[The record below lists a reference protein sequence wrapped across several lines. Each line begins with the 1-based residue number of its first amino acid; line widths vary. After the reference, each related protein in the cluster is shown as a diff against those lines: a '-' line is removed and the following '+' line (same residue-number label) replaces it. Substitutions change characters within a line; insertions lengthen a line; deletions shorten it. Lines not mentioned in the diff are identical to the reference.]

1 MKTLWIPFTLLL
13 LDLSQS
19 SGGKIL
25 VFPVEGSH
33 WINMLKILEVLHARG
48 HEITV
53 MRMSPSWYIKDSP
66 VYTCIDVPTY
76 SFEESFEIFVS
87 RQLEIRLQTD
97 PKSFWSRMWA
107 NIQKRSL
114 MVEQFTIFH
123 QQVVDLTVQILENK
137 HLIQKLRD
145 AQYDVFLTDPGVGGG
160 TILAKY
166 LQLPLVCN
174 VRWTVLGEAHF
185 SIAPS
190 PLSYVPFTATELTD
204 KMTFIQ
210 RVKNCLSSVLGTY
223 TMYAISEPVYKPI
236 LKKYFGPDVDYTA
249 FFSDADIWLMR
260 NDFIFEYP
268 RPTMPNVVYMSGF
281 QCKPPKALP
290 ADLEEFV
297 QSSGDHGV
305 VLMSLGTLVS
315 KLPAHITEEIAAAFA
330 QLPQKVIWRYL
341 GERPANLGN
350 NTLLVEWF
358 PQNDLLGHPKT
369 RVFVAHGGTNGV
381 QEAIYHG
388 VPIIGMPL
396 FFDQPENLSRLKA
409 KRGAVIVNIAELDR
423 QVLGDALKTVLNE
436 ASYTDNMRRLS
447 RLHRDQPL
455 SPLDQAVFWIEF
467 VIRHKGA
474 PHLKSHSLTLSW
486 AAYHSLDVI
495 AALLSACLLF
505 TWTCVYV
512 GRYLWRKIFVRNVI
526 KQE

>member
-1 MKTLWIPFTLLL
+1 
-13 LDLSQS
+13 
-19 SGGKIL
+19 
-25 VFPVEGSH
+25 
-33 WINMLKILEVLHARG
+33 MLKILEALHARG

-53 MRMSPSWYIKDSP
+53 LRMSPSWYIKDSP
-66 VYTCIDVPTY
+66 MYTCIDVHTY
-76 SFEESFEIFVS
+76 SFEEKFEVYVS
-87 RQLEIRLQTD
+87 RQLEIRLQTN

-107 NIQKRSL
+107 NFQMWSL
-114 MVEQFTIFH
+114 MIEEFRFFH
-123 QQVVDLTVQILENK
+123 QQSADVTVQILEDK
-137 HLIQKLRD
+137 GLMQRLRD
-145 AQYDVFLTDPGVGGG
+145 TDYDLVLTDPGIAGG
-160 TILAKY
+160 TVLAKY
-166 LQLPLVCN
+166 LQLPLVNN

-204 KMTFIQ
+204 KMTFLQ
-210 RVKNCLSSVLGTY
+210 RVANCIGSVFRTY
-223 TMYAISEPVYKPI
+223 TMTTISKPAYKPI
-236 LKKYFGPDVDYTA
+236 LEKYFGPDVDYTS
-249 FFSDADIWLMR
+249 FFTDADIWLMR

-297 QSSGDHGV
+297 QSSGDHGI

-315 KLPAHITEEIAAAFA
+315 KLPAHISEEIAAAFA

-350 NTLLVEWF
+350 NTLLVKWF

-369 RVFVAHGGTNGV
+369 RVFVTHGGTNGI

-388 VPIIGMPL
+388 VPIIGMPI

-409 KRGAVIVNIAELDR
+409 KGGAVMVDIAEVDR
-423 QVLGDALKTVLNE
+423 QVMGDALKSVLTE
-436 ASYTDNMRRLS
+436 ASYTDNMKRLS

-474 PHLKSHSLTLSW
+474 PHLKSHSHTLSW
-486 AAYHSLDVI
+486 AVYHSLDVI
-495 AALLSACLLF
+495 AALLFICVLF

-512 GRYLWRKIFVRNVI
+512 GRGLWRKIFVRNKI
-526 KQE
+526 KLG

>member
-1 MKTLWIPFTLLL
+1 MKLLIPFTLLL
-13 LDLSQS
+13 LHLYLV

-25 VFPVEGSH
+25 VFPLDGSH
-33 WINMLKILEVLHARG
+33 WINMKTIMEELHARG
-48 HEITV
+48 HQLTV
-53 MRMSPSWYIKDSP
+53 LRMDKSWYIKEKSP
-66 VYTCIDVPTY
+66 LYTSISIPSS
-76 SFEESFEIFVS
+76 SFEEAFEEFLS
-87 RQLEIRLQTD
+87 QQLEIRLQTN
-97 PKSFWSRMWA
+97 PRSFWSRMWA
-107 NIQKRSL
+107 HIQTEL
-114 MVEQFTIFH
+114 LVVEQFNHFH
-123 QQVVDLTVQILENK
+123 SLSADVTVQILEDK
-137 HLIQKLRD
+137 VLIQRLRD
-145 AQYDVFLTDPGVGGG
+145 AQYDVLVTDPGIGGG

-166 LQLPLVCN
+166 LHIPLIYN
-174 VRWTVLGEAHF
+174 VRWTILGEAHF

-204 KMTFIQ
+204 KMTFFQ
-210 RVKNCLSSVLGTY
+210 RLKNS
-223 TMYAISEPVYKPI
+223 IN
-236 LKKYFGPDVDYTA
+236 YTA

-297 QSSGDHGV
+297 QSSGNHGV

-315 KLPAHITEEIAAAFA
+315 KLPAHITEEIAVAFA

-341 GERPANLGN
+341 GKRPANLGN

-388 VPIIGMPL
+388 VPIIGLPL
-396 FFDQPENLSRLKA
+396 FFDQPENLSRLKS
-409 KRGAVIVNIAELDR
+409 KGGAVMLDIATLDR

-436 ASYTDNMRRLS
+436 VSYTNNMKRLS

-455 SPLDQAVFWIEF
+455 SPMDQAVFWIEF

-474 PHLKSHSLTLSW
+474 SHLKSHSVTLSW

-495 AALLSACLLF
+495 AALLSTCLLF
-505 TWTCVYV
+505 MWTFVYV
-512 GRYLWRKIFVRNVI
+512 GRYLCRKIFMRNKI
-526 KQE
+526 KQS